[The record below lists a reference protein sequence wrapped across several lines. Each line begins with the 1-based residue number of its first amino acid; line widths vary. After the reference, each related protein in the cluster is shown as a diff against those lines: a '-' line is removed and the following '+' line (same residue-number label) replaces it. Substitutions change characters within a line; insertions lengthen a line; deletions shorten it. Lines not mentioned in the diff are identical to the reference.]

1 MTETPYSMPEIY
13 EIAFSFRD
21 HSAAVD
27 FLLDASAAAGLD
39 DVASVVELG
48 CGPGQYCREF
58 SRRNIKATG
67 LDNSPEMISYLEQL
81 CQKDKLSCRAVV
93 ADFRDFKLPEK
104 VDLAICMMATFHH
117 LLSNRDTVNHL
128 NAVADI
134 LTDNGLYI
142 IEMEH
147 PRDHLTADKSTQN
160 KWTMERDGIKVSTH
174 WGSSIRTDPLTEVDD
189 LIVTYEIEKD
199 GKIRI
204 IETPCQTRSVSAG
217 LIRALIDIS
226 GRFKISAMY
235 GDLDIN
241 RPFDNDK
248 KSWRMILVLRKHA

>member
-1 MTETPYSMPEIY
+1 MPEIY

-21 HSAAVD
+21 YPAAID
-27 FLLDASAAAGLD
+27 FLLEASAIAGMD
-39 DVASVVELG
+39 NVASVVELG

-58 SRRNIKATG
+58 VRRNIKAIG
-67 LDNSPEMISYLEQL
+67 LDNSPEMLSYLERQ
-81 CQKDKLSCRAVV
+81 CQKEKLSCQTVE

-128 NAVADI
+128 NAVADN
-134 LTDNGLYI
+134 LTENGLYI

-147 PRDHLTADKSTQN
+147 PRDHLTGEKSTQN

-174 WGSSIRTDPLTEVDD
+174 WGSSVKTDPLTEVDD

-199 GKIRI
+199 GKIQKF
-204 IETPCQTRSVSAG
+204 ESPSQTRDISAG

-226 GRFKISAMY
+226 GRFKIAAMY
-235 GDLDIN
+235 GDLDVN

-248 KSWRMILVLRKHA
+248 KSWRMVLVLRKYS